1 MTFVTKVMLG
11 VFGRVP
17 TFDSYFKKGFRVSTF
32 SPGSLPLIGEFYQE
46 NASVIDELRQPTLDF
61 ATGQPTP
68 LLYSRAKIVD
78 MIVFID
84 GGYSVRPATSSA

>member
-1 MTFVTKVMLG
+1 M
-11 VFGRVP
+11 
-17 TFDSYFKKGFRVSTF
+17 
-32 SPGSLPLIGEFYQE
+32 
-46 NASVIDELRQPTLDF
+46 IDELRQPTLDF